1 MSTQLLNAPLRN
13 GQMVPNQYEV
23 KGQVGFSQIVQ
34 QWPLR
39 IEFPCSEK
47 ITIDKVKSFSLQ
59 ILFPVLGQ
67 TLERFYFLL
76 QKRKMFVATFRI
88 RRIILQQDTFLPL
101 LCTFSYYLL
110 PYLSS
115 QVYNFEYSDKSQEQ
129 VQLYYLLRPQ

>member
-1 MSTQLLNAPLRN
+1 MSTQLLNAPLRS

-88 RRIILQQDTFLPL
+88 RRIILQKNRCLPL
-101 LCTFSYYLL
+101 LCAFSYYLL
-110 PYLSS
+110 TLHTVVCIKVRTASFPRFWKNHS
-115 QVYNFEYSDKSQEQ
+115 QCRKK
-129 VQLYYLLRPQ
+129 